1 MNTENNPE
9 LALALDFVQYTDKT
23 IFLTGKAGTG
33 KTTFLHNLKKVSPKR
48 MVVVAPTGVAA
59 INAGGV
65 TIHSFFQMPFGPY
78 ISEELQRQNS
88 GSDSNSQSSLATQKK
103 FNREKI
109 HLIKSIDLLVID
121 EISMVRADMLDGIDE
136 VLKKYKDRS
145 KPFGGVQLLMIG
157 DLHQLAPVIK
167 DDEWNILKKY
177 YETVYFFS
185 SKALQKTRAISIE
198 LKYIYRQSDAYFI
211 DILSKIRNKMID
223 EETLKALNQRYI
235 PNFEPREEEGYI
247 ILTTHNANAHETNQS
262 RLNKIK
268 HKSYIFK
275 ADVENDFPA
284 FSYPT
289 EEKLELKKDAQV
301 MFVKN
306 DSSHEKLYYNGK
318 IGKITR
324 IADDIIYVKCPA
336 DESEIPVGIEE
347 WQNVKYSVDSETKE
361 IRENV
366 AGSFKQYPLK
376 LAWAITIHKSQGLT
390 FEKAVIDA
398 NASFAH
404 GQVYVALS
412 RCKNFDGLVLSSPI
426 TLGSIKTDDTIA
438 EFSND
443 INTNPPGQ
451 QELADSK
458 FTFQKSLLYE
468 LFDFKKIQN
477 SFSYFKKNITDNAN
491 IIDTAVLNE
500 LNSVETNALTEIYTI
515 AEKFRSQLE
524 QLSVQNILPE
534 ENTELQD
541 RVKKASV
548 YFAEK
553 ADSILYAFTKN
564 IPFET
569 DNKAVKKTINES
581 LEFFQKEI
589 FIKLLSLKSCFIG
602 FKTIEYLKVKSNAE
616 IDFKA
621 SLKTVKTIKIS
632 FAKDLP
638 NAPLY
643 AELKQWRDIIADE
656 HNYPVYMVLPHKV
669 MMELLAHLP
678 TSLHEL
684 ETIKGIGKKKVKQ
697 FGNEIIEIIREYC
710 ENNGIDKPQF
720 EIKIKPAKKKA
731 AKPDS
736 KKLSFEMS
744 KAGKTIL
751 EIAKERNFS
760 VATIE
765 GHLAHYIGTGDLDLF
780 TFVSKEK
787 TETISE
793 YFRKNKT
800 TSVSKAKAD
809 LGNSVSYS
817 ELKFVMKHLEYQ
829 GRQVF

>member
-1 MNTENNPE
+1 MNTEKNPQ
-9 LALALDFVQYTDKT
+9 LALAFDFVQYTDKT

-78 ISEELQRQNS
+78 ISEDLQRQSS
-88 GSDSNSQSSLATQKK
+88 GSDLNPQSSLATQKK

-136 VLKKYKDRS
+136 VLRKYKDRS

-177 YETVYFFS
+177 YDTVYFFS
-185 SKALQKTRAISIE
+185 SKALQKTKAISIE

-211 DILSKIRNKMID
+211 DILSKIRHKTID
-223 EETLKALNQRYI
+223 TETLKALNQRYI
-235 PNFEPREEEGYI
+235 PNFEPKDEDGYI

-268 HKSYIFK
+268 HKSHIFK
-275 ADVENDFPA
+275 ADVEADFPA

-289 EEKLELKKDAQV
+289 EERLELKKDAQV

-324 IADDIIYVKCPA
+324 IADDIVYVKCPA
-336 DESEIPVGIEE
+336 DKSEIPVGIEE

-412 RCKNFDGLVLSSPI
+412 RCKSFDGLVLSSPI
-426 TLGSIKTDDTIA
+426 TLASIKTDDTIA

-443 INTNPPGQ
+443 INTNPPGK

-477 SFSYFKKNITDNAN
+477 SFYYFKKNITDNAN
-491 IIDTAVLNE
+491 IIDAAVINDLS
-500 LNSVETNALTEIYTI
+500 SVEIVAINEIYAI
-515 AEKFRSQLE
+515 AEKFRLQLE
-524 QLSVQNILPE
+524 QLSIKNILPE
-534 ENTELQD
+534 ENTELIE
-541 RVKKASV
+541 RVKKAAI

-553 ADSILYAFTKN
+553 TDTILYAFTRN
-564 IPFET
+564 INFET

-589 FIKLLSLKSCFIG
+589 FIKLLSLKSSING
-602 FKTIEYLKVKSNAE
+602 FKTIEYLRVKSNAE

-621 SLKTVKTIKIS
+621 SLKTVKTTKTT

-638 NAPLY
+638 HALLY

-656 HNYPVYMVLPHKV
+656 HNYPVFMVLPHKA

-678 TSLHEL
+678 TSLPEL
-684 ETIKGIGKKKVKQ
+684 ENIKGIGKKKVKQ

-710 ENNGIDKPQF
+710 ENNVIEKPQI
-720 EIKIKPAKKKA
+720 EIKIKPVKNKA
-731 AKPDS
+731 EKPDS
-736 KKLSFEMS
+736 KKLSFEMA
-744 KAGKTIL
+744 KAGKTIQ
-751 EIAKERNFS
+751 EIAKVRNFS
-760 VATIE
+760 ISTIE
-765 GHLAHYIGTGDLDLF
+765 GHLAHYIATGDLDIHS
-780 TFVSKEK
+780 FVSKEK
-787 TETISE
+787 AKAISD
-793 YFRKNKT
+793 YFAKNKT
-800 TSVSKAKAD
+800 ISISKAKTD
-809 LGNSVSYS
+809 LGNKVTYA
-817 ELKFVMKHLEYQ
+817 ELKFVMKYLEYLGKQ
-829 GRQVF
+829 GF